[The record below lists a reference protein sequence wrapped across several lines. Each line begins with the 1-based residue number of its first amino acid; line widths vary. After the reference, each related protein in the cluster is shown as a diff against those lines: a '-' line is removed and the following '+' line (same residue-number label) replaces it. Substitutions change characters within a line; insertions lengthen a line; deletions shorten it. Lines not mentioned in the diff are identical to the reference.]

1 MSITH
6 THELSAG
13 EPTGP
18 MAEALAEV
26 EAGQI
31 SYLTRDGQPVAA
43 LVSIDELAE
52 LQAAQD
58 SADIAVAE
66 AISSRPGPQI
76 PHDVIEAMMNADDQA
91 HDAMAAALDARKHE
105 DIPPETVRAIWDA
118 IMTSDNA

>member
-1 MSITH
+1 
-6 THELSAG
+6 
-13 EPTGP
+13 

-43 LVSIDELAE
+43 LVSI
-52 LQAAQD
+52 
-58 SADIAVAE
+58 
-66 AISSRPGPQI
+66 
-76 PHDVIEAMMNADDQA
+76 DDQA